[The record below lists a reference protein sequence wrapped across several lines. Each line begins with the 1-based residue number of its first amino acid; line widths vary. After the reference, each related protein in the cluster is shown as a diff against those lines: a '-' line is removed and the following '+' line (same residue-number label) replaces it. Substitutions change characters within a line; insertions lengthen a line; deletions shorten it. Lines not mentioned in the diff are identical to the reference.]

1 MTQPA
6 ATPESA
12 SSSKPLIES
21 HRVEGTPVYD
31 PAGKHIGSIR
41 YLVIEKVSGRVVYAV
56 MTFGGF
62 LGVRA
67 HTHTVPWDKLKYDT
81 RVGGYRTDI
90 TEAQLRGAPAVDGDE
105 DIWPDRRR
113 EKEVHDYWDT
123 PPYWGI

>member
-6 ATPESA
+6 ATPYSA

-21 HRVEGTPVYD
+21 NRVEGTPVYD
-31 PAGKHIGSIR
+31 PTGKHVGSIR
-41 YLVIEKVSGRVVYAV
+41 HLVIEKISGRVVYVV

-62 LGVRA
+62 LGMRA
-67 HTHTVPWDKLKYDT
+67 HTHVIPWDKLKYDT
-81 RVGGYRTDI
+81 KLGGYRTDI

-105 DIWPDRRR
+105 DIWPDRKR